1 MGIKKNKT
9 YRKTRY
15 LIYKETLIDFNEHF
29 WAFIG
34 SFIGLGII
42 SFLHYKTLSSYD
54 LTLLIGSFGATC
66 VLIYGAVGS
75 PLAQPKNL
83 FNGHIISAV
92 IGVTIF
98 KIFNTD
104 LIWIAAP
111 LAVSLSIIC
120 MQMAKS
126 LHPPGGATALIAVTG
141 GESITSLGYQYV
153 LSPVFTGVFILF
165 LAALVFNNITPKRQ
179 YPAKS
184 FIRFS
189 RKKRI
194 KKLKN
199 SLYLLGKN
207 KNMQ

>member
-83 FNGHIISAV
+83 FNGHIISAI

-141 GESITSLGYQYV
+141 GESITSLGYLYV
-153 LSPVFTGVFILF
+153 LSPVLTGVCILF
-165 LAALVFNNITPKRQ
+165 IVALIFNNIPHKRQ
-179 YPAKS
+179 YPN
-184 FIRFS
+184 
-189 RKKRI
+189 KKI
-194 KKLKN
+194 LKIYKWKK
-199 SLYLLGKN
+199 Y
-207 KNMQ
+207 